1 MTRVKR
7 AVGAQK
13 KKRKVAKRVKGFG
26 ATRRS
31 SYKKAKE
38 AILKAE
44 GYAYRDRKDKKSTMR
59 QLWQTRISAAVK
71 QYGLSYSKFIHLL
84 KEKNILLDRKIL
96 AKLASTFPVAFKAVV
111 KKAQEK

>member
-7 AVGAQK
+7 AVSAHK
-13 KKRKVAKRVKGFG
+13 KKKKVAKRVKGFG
-26 ATRRS
+26 ATRRG

-44 GYAYRDRKDKKSTMR
+44 GYAYKDRKAKKRTMR
-59 QLWQTRISAAVK
+59 TIWQTRISAAVK

-96 AKLASTFPVAFKAVV
+96 AKLANEFPVAFRKVVESV
-111 KKAQEK
+111 KK